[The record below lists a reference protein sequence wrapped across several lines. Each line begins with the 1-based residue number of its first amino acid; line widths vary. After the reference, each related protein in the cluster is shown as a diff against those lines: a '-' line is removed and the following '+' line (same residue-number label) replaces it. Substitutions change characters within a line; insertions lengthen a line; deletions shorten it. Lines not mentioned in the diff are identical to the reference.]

1 MLRQSLDMYKFKSD
15 FLRFIYDRGYIY
27 QISDEEAL
35 DEAFFKGKV
44 TAYIGFDCTA
54 PNLHIG
60 SLMQIM
66 LLKHLQDFGHKP
78 IALIGGA
85 TSKVGDPS
93 LKDKSRKILSKEEVD
108 RNIKGIKKIFDKFL
122 NTKKGKIKILNN
134 DDWLGSL
141 NYIDFLRKVGS
152 NFSVNKMLSFDSVKL
167 RLEREQPLSFLEFN
181 YMVMQGYDFFEL
193 NKKHN
198 CTLQMGGSDQ
208 WGNIVCGIDLA
219 RRLSGTN
226 LYGLTTP
233 LLTTSSGEKMGKTEK
248 GAVWLSYDED
258 NSDFSTHPRDFWNY
272 WRDKT
277 ENESVGKLMRLFTN
291 LPLKEIE
298 EYEKLQNEEI
308 EISKEVLATN
318 ITEMVHGKD
327 SEWDSVAEFILKKNE
342 LDKGIGLL
350 ALLSNN
356 YTELTSSNS
365 ESRRFV
371 KSNAVKINDKLI
383 SDEKYVVTLKDFES
397 QNVIKISLGK
407 KKHIL
412 VKLT

>member
-1 MLRQSLDMYKFKSD
+1 MYKFKSD
-15 FLRFIYDRGYIY
+15 FLKFIYDRGYIY

-35 DEAFFKGKV
+35 DEIFFKGKV

-60 SLMQIM
+60 SLMQIL
-66 LLKHLQDFGHKP
+66 LLKHLQDFGHEP

-108 RNIKGIKKIFDKFL
+108 TNIKGIKKVFDKFL
-122 NTKKGKIKILNN
+122 DTKKGKIKILNN
-134 DDWLGSL
+134 DDWLSSL

-181 YMVMQGYDFFEL
+181 YMIMQGYDFFEL

-198 CTLQMGGSDQ
+198 CILQMGGSDQ

-219 RRLSGTN
+219 RRLSGAN

-248 GAVWLSYDED
+248 GAVWLSYNED

-291 LPLKEIE
+291 LPLKE
-298 EYEKLQNEEI
+298 
-308 EISKEVLATN
+308 
-318 ITEMVHGKD
+318 
-327 SEWDSVAEFILKKNE
+327 
-342 LDKGIGLL
+342 
-350 ALLSNN
+350 
-356 YTELTSSNS
+356 
-365 ESRRFV
+365 
-371 KSNAVKINDKLI
+371 
-383 SDEKYVVTLKDFES
+383 
-397 QNVIKISLGK
+397 NVIKKDVQTLAFI
-407 KKHIL
+407 
-412 VKLT
+412 KLQSPKMK